1 MLSCFCDWKKAEKLK
16 SPKIRRWKE
25 NEDGNKDGIGGE
37 DGVMIKVGMNDF
49 KLFLI
54 FQLKKTRIVI
64 FFLFWKLPQFIE
76 EFGLNGNTFMLLS

>member
-1 MLSCFCDWKKAEKLK
+1 MLSCYCDWKKAEKLK

-54 FQLKKTRIVI
+54 FQLKK
-64 FFLFWKLPQFIE
+64 
-76 EFGLNGNTFMLLS
+76 N

>member
-37 DGVMIKVGMNDF
+37 DGDMIKVGMNDF

-54 FQLKKTRIVI
+54 FTA
-64 FFLFWKLPQFIE
+64 
-76 EFGLNGNTFMLLS
+76 